1 MDDLDKRLLA
11 VLRTNA
17 RTPVSSL
24 AKELGVSRSTV
35 QSRLRRLEQ
44 SRIIAGY
51 TVQYGSDY
59 ERSLVSAHVL
69 IKVAQKL
76 TAGVYVALKN
86 IPQITALYTISGDY
100 DLVAV
105 ISASSTVELNV
116 LLDRIA
122 DMPGIERTNS
132 SVILETAFSR

>member
-69 IKVAQKL
+69 IKVVQKL